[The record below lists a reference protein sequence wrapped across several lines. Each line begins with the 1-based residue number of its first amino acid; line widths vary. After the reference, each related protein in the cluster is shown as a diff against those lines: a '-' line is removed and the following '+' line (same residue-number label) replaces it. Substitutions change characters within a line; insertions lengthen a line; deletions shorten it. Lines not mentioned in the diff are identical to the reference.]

1 MDRID
6 RVEAIVVAHRLGRAF
21 HFSQWHYD
29 TRSVCLVRVTTRDGV
44 VGWGEG
50 YGPAGVVR
58 AGVEFL
64 APLVVGEDPLQG
76 ENIWQRMFL
85 RSVDYARRGVLVAA
99 ISAIDVALWDLRG
112 KRLGLPVSVLLGG
125 RRRESVRAYA
135 TGLYFSD
142 AVDQAAAL
150 AEEARG
156 YARAGFSA
164 MKMKVGLSVEEDAA
178 NVRAVRE
185 AVGEGID
192 LMVDAN
198 HAYNLREAVALAHAI
213 EPHRIGW
220 FEEPLSPEDYDGYRE
235 LRDKTTIPIA
245 AGECEY
251 LRPGFLQLFRNRSV
265 DIAQPDLCAAG
276 GLTEVKKIV
285 AMAEAFGVEV
295 APHSWGTGIAIAA
308 ALHLLS
314 NLDVAPGRLKMAEP
328 ILELDRTENP
338 LRDALVVP
346 NFAAGGGRLAVPDG
360 PGLGVTV
367 DEGLLDKYRV
377 GE

>member
-6 RVEAIVVAHRLGRAF
+6 RVEAMVVAHRLQRTF

-29 TRSVCLVRVTTRDGV
+29 TRSVCLVKVTTRDGV

-76 ENIWQRMFL
+76 ENLWQRMFL

-99 ISAIDVALWDLRG
+99 ISAIDVALWDVRG
-112 KRLGLPVSVLLGG
+112 RLLGLPVSVLLGG

-135 TGLYFSD
+135 TGMYFSE
-142 AVDQAAAL
+142 AAGQIGAL
-150 AEEARG
+150 AREARG
-156 YARAGFSA
+156 YADAGFSA
-164 MKMKVGLSVEEDAA
+164 IKMKVGLSVQEDIA
-178 NVRAVRE
+178 NVGAVRE
-185 AVGEGID
+185 AVGEGVE

-198 HAYNLREAVALAHAI
+198 HAYNLREAVALARAI
-213 EPHRIGW
+213 EPFRIGW
-220 FEEPLSPEDYDGYRE
+220 FEEPLSPEDYEGYRE
-235 LRDKTTIPIA
+235 LRDRTTIPIA

-251 LRPGFLQLFRNRSV
+251 LRSGFLQLFRNRSV
-265 DIAQPDLCAAG
+265 DVAQPDLCAAG
-276 GLTEVKKIV
+276 GLTEVKKIA

-308 ALHLLS
+308 ALQLLS
-314 NLDVAPGRLKMAEP
+314 NMDVAPGRMKMAEP

-338 LRDALVVP
+338 LRDELVVP
-346 NFAAGGGRLAVPDG
+346 RFEPRGGRVDVPAA
-360 PGLGVTV
+360 PGLGVEV
-367 DEGLLDKYRV
+367 DEALLGKYRQA
-377 GE
+377 